1 MGTTTNTKKYIIKI
15 DKDEYISG
23 GDTLI
28 EIKYQNKIYSPGY
41 LEFTLKC
48 SKDTNH

>member
-23 GDTLI
+23 GDYI
-28 EIKYQNKIYSPGY
+28 WQRRKSE
-41 LEFTLKC
+41 
-48 SKDTNH
+48 